1 MVPSDLCV
9 ILYAGLLRHFI
20 SGAYYPKGGSSE
32 IVYQIIPVIERHGGR
47 VLVDAPVSK
56 ILLNESGKIHGNVTI
71 FSPPL
76 TAPFASTEYSQPE
89 QYLNQ
94 TILVSFTKCHL
105 ELEL

>member
-1 MVPSDLCV
+1 MLYVIVIMVSFCRCKPVTVDFVGVVPADLCV

-56 ILLNESGKIHGNVTI
+56 ILLNESGKAHGNIILI
-71 FSPPL
+71 FSPYC
-76 TAPFASTEYSQPE
+76 F
-89 QYLNQ
+89 
-94 TILVSFTKCHL
+94 H
-105 ELEL
+105 